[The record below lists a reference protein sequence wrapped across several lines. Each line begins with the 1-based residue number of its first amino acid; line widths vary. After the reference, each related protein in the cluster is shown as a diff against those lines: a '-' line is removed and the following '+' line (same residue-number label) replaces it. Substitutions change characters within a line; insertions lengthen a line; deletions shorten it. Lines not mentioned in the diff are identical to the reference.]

1 MDTLTTFQEE
11 KLKEFLP
18 SWCDIMSDR
27 NIPQYV
33 RGVNFHLWGG
43 FPLARELP
51 SQVYSVPSNII
62 SLNLK
67 FKPFL
72 KRRLSRNLVLD
83 QVNLFFLR
91 SRVIDLFE

>member
-1 MDTLTTFQEE
+1 MYTLTTFQEE

-33 RGVNFHLWGG
+33 RGVNFHLWEG

-51 SQVYSVPSNII
+51 SQVYSVSSNII

>member
-1 MDTLTTFQEE
+1 MYTLTTFQEG
-11 KLKEFLP
+11 KLKEFQP
-18 SWCDIMSDR
+18 AWCDIMSDR

-33 RGVNFHLWGG
+33 RGVNFHLWEG

-51 SQVYSVPSNII
+51 GQVYSKPSNII
-62 SLNLK
+62 YLNLK

-72 KRRLSRNLVLD
+72 KRRLSRNLVLN

>member
-1 MDTLTTFQEE
+1 MYTLTTFQEG

-18 SWCDIMSDR
+18 EWYDIMSDR
-27 NIPQYV
+27 NIPQYM
-33 RGVNFHLWGG
+33 RGVNFHIWEG
-43 FPLARELP
+43 FPLAKELP
-51 SQVYSVPSNII
+51 GQVYSVPSNII

-72 KRRLSRNLVLD
+72 KRGLSRNLVLK